1 MAPVHA
7 RHPQRALLGA
17 LVAALTSAL
26 LLTGAAGAHA
36 VDPAPT
42 LQPGQAAAER
52 EAREA
57 ARQAPATAERTTK
70 VRGSIKAADKGVK
83 YRVRWFTKDWTYVDE
98 RKVTG
103 GIYSLS
109 LQPGTYY
116 LQFVDLRPS
125 YNVSKYAPTDIKV
138 KVGSQPVQ
146 KNVRMKRGAAIT
158 GTVRAGGKVAG
169 GAEVVAANAAEQSYR
184 VKANKRGQFALGG
197 LPAGSYSLFTYDR
210 KKQYVGRSTYLA
222 KMSLGQVRNT
232 AITLGT
238 RAGRLL
244 VDLRTKDGQ
253 KVKDKVFVT
262 AVSKASGQFWT
273 VKARGG
279 EAIFSGLFPG
289 KYRMVAPGVGSYLPR
304 TGAIKG
310 AKVKSGKD
318 DLASSFTWTKRGATI
333 SGAVVD
339 EEHPDAPMEDVEVLA
354 FDQSGARLGS
364 VTTGEDGI
372 FTITGPITT
381 QAGITVKIQPGGNNP
396 PYLQGTFYCKYGTTS
411 QGGVSVRTG
420 EDTVLGVLALPQ
432 LPTAQ
437 QDNRSNCGPD
447 ATAPRAGSAR

>member
-1 MAPVHA
+1 MGHHLP
-7 RHPQRALLGA
+7 RRPQRPLVAA
-17 LVAALTSAL
+17 LVAAVTAAL
-26 LLTGAAGAHA
+26 LLAPAA
-36 VDPAPT
+36 PAAAEPTPT
-42 LQPGQAAAER
+42 LQPGQATAER
-52 EAREA
+52 EARAA

-83 YRVRWFTKDWTYVDE
+83 YRVRWFTKDWTYLGE

-116 LQFVDLRPS
+116 LQFVDLRPA
-125 YNVSKYAPTDIKV
+125 YNVRKYAPTDIRV
-138 KVGSQPVQ
+138 KVANKPVQ

-169 GAEVVAANAAEQSYR
+169 GAEVVAANASEQSYR
-184 VKANKRGQFALGG
+184 VKADKRGRFALGG

-210 KKQYVGRSTYLA
+210 KKQYVGRSTYLSR
-222 KMSLGQVRNT
+222 MGLGQVRNT

-244 VDLRTKDGQ
+244 VDLSTLDGR
-253 KVKDKVFVT
+253 VKQKVFVT
-262 AVSKASGQFWT
+262 AVSKATGQFWT

-289 KYRMVAPGVGSYLPR
+289 GYRMVAPGVGRYLPQS
-304 TGAIKG
+304 GVIKG

-333 SGAVVD
+333 TGAVVD
-339 EEHPDAPMEDVEVLA
+339 QEHPDAGMEDVLVQA
-354 FDQSGARLGS
+354 FSAAGALLGS
-364 VTTGEDGI
+364 ATTDDEGI
-372 FTITGPITT
+372 FTVTGPITS
-381 QAGITVKIQPGGNNP
+381 QEGITVKIQPGGANP
-396 PYLQGTFYCKYGTTS
+396 PYLQGTFYCKYAAAETD
-411 QGGVSVRTG
+411 GVRVRTG
-420 EDTVLGVLALPQ
+420 EDTVVGILELPQ
-432 LPTAQ
+432 LPTSQ
-437 QDNRSNCGPD
+437 QDNKSNCGPD
-447 ATAPRAGSAR
+447 ATAPRAPRPGR